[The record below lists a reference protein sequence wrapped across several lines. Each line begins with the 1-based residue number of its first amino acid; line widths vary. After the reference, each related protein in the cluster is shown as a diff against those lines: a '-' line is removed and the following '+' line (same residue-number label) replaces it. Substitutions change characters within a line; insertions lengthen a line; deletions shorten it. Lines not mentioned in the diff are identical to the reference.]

1 MNVSEINAAIIA
13 GNFNNDELTS
23 IIDAVKFSRARLG
36 DSNKRAMRIGAT
48 VSFVSTRSGLKM
60 TGTVRKIAIKNVV
73 VDTPQGG
80 WKVPANMLTVEA

>member
-1 MNVSEINAAIIA
+1 MDTAQINAAIIA

-23 IIDAVKFSRARLG
+23 VIDAVKFARARLG
-36 DSNKRAMRIGAT
+36 DNNKRAMRIGAT
-48 VSFVSTRSGLKM
+48 VSFINSRSGLKM

>member
-1 MNVSEINAAIIA
+1 MNIAQINAAIIA
-13 GNFNNDELTS
+13 GTFTNDELTS
-23 IIDAVKFSRARLG
+23 VIDAVKFARARLG
-36 DSNKRAMRIGAT
+36 DNNKRAMRIGAT
-48 VSFVSTRSGLKM
+48 VSFVSTRSGLKV